1 MSGLQSDLDAQIKS
15 NQKSGGV
22 SNTLKMAKARPE
34 GNYHGNAVRNN
45 IQFVPCEKCGKQ
57 VEFTSIINGEVEYQ
71 LCRECFA
78 KRK

>member
-1 MSGLQSDLDAQIKS
+1 MNGLQGDLNAQLRMNK
-15 NQKSGGV
+15 GVGV
-22 SNTLKMAKARPE
+22 SSALSRAKARPE

-45 IQFVPCEKCGKQ
+45 IQFNPCEKCGQ
-57 VEFTSIINGEVEYQ
+57 QAEFSSVVNGELEYC